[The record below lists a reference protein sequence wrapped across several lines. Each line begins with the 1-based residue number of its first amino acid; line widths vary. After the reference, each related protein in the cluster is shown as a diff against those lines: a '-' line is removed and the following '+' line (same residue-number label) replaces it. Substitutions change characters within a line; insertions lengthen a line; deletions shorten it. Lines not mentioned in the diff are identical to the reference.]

1 MYFLLVVPLI
11 LTFANVPPTP
21 GVLRSSTNFGKWA
34 PVLEFLQ
41 ICIGGLVVGSIYA
54 AIALGFSLVFRVTGA
69 INLSQGGFAIIAA
82 MLGYTLGVAWGFP
95 LWLAIP
101 AAVITTVAVGTAIGA
116 ITFVPALER
125 LSNANVLML
134 TAGLLTA
141 IEGFS
146 LVVWGSQPYA
156 MPPFSGEQP
165 LAFGAIRMPTQAF
178 WVFGAVALCIAALW
192 FLVART
198 KLGKALR
205 ACAENPAAAGLM
217 GIDVRR
223 MTLVSFALATLIA
236 AISGVIVAPT
246 TSLQFDTGRLF
257 TISGF
262 VAAAIG
268 GIASFPGAVVG
279 GLFLGLASQLATAYI
294 SSLFSNAI
302 ALLILLSVLIFRPSG
317 LVQAGVSRRQDT
329 RDEVKAVAHA
339 AKLPANLVLPLAAA
353 ALLIAALVPFVVTDN
368 GILSGLVIA
377 LILFMTL
384 MGLDILMGYA
394 GQVSL
399 GQAGFMA
406 IGGYT
411 SGYLSINYELAP
423 VLSIFAGIA
432 VSLVCGLVLSV
443 VTLRLRGLY
452 LALATLAFGLLVDSC
467 AVGFLDITGGPSG
480 LVGIPS
486 FSVAGFEFGT
496 PRRMYYLVLTLDI
509 IILFGLSG
517 AMRSGFGR
525 ALKAIRSDQMAAAAL
540 GINTVRYKLAAF
552 LISVTLASVAG
563 SMYAFFF
570 NFLSPEMVGTSR
582 SLELVAMLIVGGES
596 TLFGGM
602 FGALVLTLLP
612 TAFQPLAVYK
622 TFAAGSLLVASF
634 LYLPLGIYGAL
645 VQMANR
651 LVRAPKARSENR
663 ASKNLASAP

>member
-1 MYFLLVVPLI
+1 
-11 LTFANVPPTP
+11 
-21 GVLRSSTNFGKWA
+21 
-34 PVLEFLQ
+34 VLEFLQ

-54 AIALGFSLVFRVTGA
+54 VIALGFSLVYRVTGA
-69 INLSQGGFAIIAA
+69 INLSQGGFALLAA
-82 MLGYTLGVAWGFP
+82 MIGYTLAVAAGFP

-101 AAVITTVAVGTAIGA
+101 LAVAATVAVGIVIGA
-116 ITFVPALER
+116 FTFAPALAR

-156 MPPFSGEQP
+156 TPPFSGDEP
-165 LAFGAIRMPTQAF
+165 LAFGAIRVPTQAF
-178 WVFGAVALCIAALW
+178 WVFGATAFCIGALW
-192 FLVART
+192 FLIART
-198 KLGKALR
+198 RLGKALR
-205 ACAENPAAAGLM
+205 ACAENPHAAALT
-217 GIDVRR
+217 GINVPR
-223 MTLVSFALATLIA
+223 MTLLSFALATLIA
-236 AISGVIVAPT
+236 AIAGVIVAPT

-268 GIASFPGAVVG
+268 GIASFPGAIVG
-279 GLFLGLASQLATAYI
+279 GLFLGLATQLSTAYI
-294 SSLFSNAI
+294 SSLFSTAI
-302 ALLILLSVLIFRPSG
+302 ALLILLAVLIFRPSG
-317 LVQAGVSRRQDT
+317 LIQGGASRRQDT
-329 RDEVKAVAHA
+329 RDEVKMTGHA
-339 AKLPANLVLPLAAA
+339 ARLPARLAFPLAAL
-353 ALLIAALVPFVVTDN
+353 ALIIAVLVPLVVTDN
-368 GILSGLVIA
+368 GMLSGLVIA
-377 LILFMTL
+377 GILFMTL
-384 MGLDILMGYA
+384 MGLDVLMGYA

-411 SGYLSINYELAP
+411 SGYLSINYEISPA
-423 VLSIFAGIA
+423 LSIFAGIG
-432 VSLVCGLVLSV
+432 VSLACALVLSV

-486 FSVAGFEFGT
+486 FSLGQFQFAT
-496 PRRMYYLVLTLDI
+496 PRAMYYVVLVLDVV
-509 IILFGLSG
+509 ILTGLVG

-540 GINTVRYKLAAF
+540 GINIVRYKLAAF
-552 LISVTLASVAG
+552 MISVTLASLAG

-570 NFLSPEMVGTSR
+570 NFLSPEMVGTAR

-596 TLFGGM
+596 TLVGGL
-602 FGALVLTLLP
+602 FGALLLTLLP
-612 TAFQPLAVYK
+612 TVFQPLAIYK
-622 TFAAGSLLVASF
+622 TFASGVLLVASF
-634 LYLPLGIYGAL
+634 LYLPQGIFGAI
-645 VQMANR
+645 VQMALPMVR
-651 LVRAPKARSENR
+651 PRRAAPGEGRSETSVRASR
-663 ASKNLASAP
+663 

>member
-1 MYFLLVVPLI
+1 LLEL
-11 LTFANVPPTP
+11 
-21 GVLRSSTNFGKWA
+21 
-34 PVLEFLQ
+34 LQ

-54 AIALGFSLVFRVTGA
+54 VIALGFSLVYRVTGA
-69 INLSQGGFAIIAA
+69 INLSQGGFAVIAA
-82 MLGYTLGVAWGFP
+82 MIGHTLGVAWGWP
-95 LWLAIP
+95 LIVAIP
-101 AAVITTVAVGTAIGA
+101 AAVVVTVAIAIAAGA
-116 ITFVPALER
+116 FTFVPALER

-156 MPPFSGEQP
+156 MPPFSGEEP
-165 LAFGAIRMPTQAF
+165 VAFGAIRVPTQAF
-178 WVFGAVALCIAALW
+178 WVFGATALCIAALW

-198 KLGKALR
+198 RLGKALR

-217 GIDVRR
+217 GINVPR
-223 MTLVSFALATLIA
+223 MTLLSFALATLIA
-236 AISGVIVAPT
+236 AIAGVIVAPT

-268 GIASFPGAVVG
+268 GMASFPGAIIG
-279 GLFLGLASQLATAYI
+279 GVFLGLATQLATAYI
-294 SSLFSNAI
+294 SSLFSTAI
-302 ALLILLSVLIFRPSG
+302 ALLILLAVLIFRPSG
-317 LVQAGVSRRQDT
+317 LVQTRIARRQDT
-329 RDEVKAVAHA
+329 RDEVKAVGHA
-339 AKLPANLVLPLAAA
+339 ARLPTGLALPLAAL
-353 ALLIAALVPFVVTDN
+353 ALLIAVLVPFVVSDN
-368 GILSGLVIA
+368 GILSGFVIA
-377 LILFMTL
+377 GILFMTL
-384 MGLDILMGYA
+384 MGLDVLMGYG

-411 SGYLSINYELAP
+411 SGYLSINYELSP
-423 VLSIFAGIA
+423 PISILAGIG
-432 VSLVCGLVLSV
+432 VSLFCALVLSV

-486 FSVAGFEFGT
+486 FSVAGFEFAT
-496 PRRMYYLVLTLDI
+496 PRAMYYVVLALDVV
-509 IILFGLSG
+509 ILAALTG

-540 GINTVRYKLAAF
+540 GIDIVRYKLAAF
-552 LISVTLASVAG
+552 MISVTLASLAG

-570 NFLSPEMVGTSR
+570 NFLSPEMVGTGR

-596 TLFGGM
+596 TLIGGL
-602 FGALVLTLLP
+602 FGALLLTLLP
-612 TAFQPLAVYK
+612 TIFQPLAIYK
-622 TFAAGSLLVASF
+622 TFASGVLLVASF
-634 LYLPLGIYGAL
+634 LYLPQGLYGAI
-645 VQMANR
+645 VQAVIR
-651 LVRAPKARSENR
+651 LVRPPPKALSSGATSAGESSSGSSAR
-663 ASKNLASAP
+663 AL